1 MAAEAWERQC
11 KDVFTSLDL
20 DENGRITPY
29 IIGQVMKK
37 YGWTVQPYELV
48 VSLRML

>member
-1 MAAEAWERQC
+1 MAAEAWEEQC
-11 KDVFTSLDL
+11 KDVFASFDL
-20 DENGRITPY
+20 DGNGRITPC

-48 VSLRML
+48 VRILLF

>member
-1 MAAEAWERQC
+1 MATEDALIQQC
-11 KDVFTSLDL
+11 KDVFASFDL

-48 VSLRML
+48 VR